1 MMAELQPY
9 LPILIPLVVIQIILL
24 LTALVHLNKNPQ
36 VKIGSKNMW
45 IFLIIFLNIV
55 GPVLYFLIGRGDE

>member
-1 MMAELQPY
+1 MIAELQPY

-24 LTALVHLNKNPQ
+24 ITALLHLNKHPQ
-36 VKIGSKNMW
+36 VKIGSKNLW
-45 IFLIIFLNIV
+45 IFIIIFLNIV

>member
-24 LTALVHLNKNPQ
+24 ITALLHLSKHPN
-36 VKIGSKNMW
+36 VKIGSKTLW
-45 IFLIIFLNIV
+45 TFIIIFLNII
-55 GPVLYFLIGRGDE
+55 GPVLYFLIGRGED

>member
-1 MMAELQPY
+1 MIAELQPY

-24 LTALVHLNKNPQ
+24 ITALLHLNRHPQ
-36 VKIGSKNMW
+36 VKKGSKNLW
-45 IFLIIFLNIV
+45 IFIIIFLNIV

>member
-24 LTALVHLNKNPQ
+24 ITALLHLNKHPK
-36 VKIGSKNMW
+36 VKMGSKNLW
-45 IFLIIFLNIV
+45 TFIIIFLNIV

>member
-1 MMAELQPY
+1 MIADLQPY

-24 LTALVHLNKNPQ
+24 ITALLHLHKHPQ
-36 VKIGSKNMW
+36 VRIGRKNLW
-45 IFLIIFLNIV
+45 IFIIIFLNIV

>member
-1 MMAELQPY
+1 MIADLQPY

-24 LTALVHLNKNPQ
+24 ITALLHLNKHPN
-36 VKIGSKNMW
+36 VKTGSKTLW
-45 IFLIIFLNIV
+45 TFIIIFLNIV

>member
-24 LTALVHLNKNPQ
+24 LTALIHLNKNPQ